1 MRIFSMMFRTTRCYR
16 CFVLL
21 DAKGTCVAFKNCLA
35 QPENGHWIEVESVN
49 LSWLGNP
56 FPSHARIA
64 QRA

>member
-1 MRIFSMMFRTTRCYR
+1 MRIFSMMFRTTRRYR

-21 DAKGTCVAFKNCLA
+21 DAEGTCVAFKSCAAL
-35 QPENGHWIEVESVN
+35 PGNGHWIEVECIN

-56 FPSHARIA
+56 FPSRARIA